1 VTLGIPLGG
10 VEGPGG
16 NAADYL
22 RIGHMGH
29 VNAHMVMGVLG
40 SLQAGMTWLGI
51 PHGPTGLEAAAK
63 VIAEG

>member
-1 VTLGIPLGG
+1 
-10 VEGPGG
+10 
-16 NAADYL
+16 
-22 RIGHMGH
+22 MGH

-40 SLQAGMTWLGI
+40 SLQAGMVALGI